1 VAESEIEVGEP
12 AMNWKKI
19 NQHCISS
26 NCGYLISKYK
36 LEFGAAYVARTP
48 AGKILHSGK
57 DLAKAKAACVDNFE
71 SKQEKA
77 A

>member
-1 VAESEIEVGEP
+1 
-12 AMNWKKI
+12 MNWKKI

-57 DLAKAKAACVDNFE
+57 DLAKAKAVCVE
-71 SKQEKA
+71 HYELTMGKA

>member
-1 VAESEIEVGEP
+1 
-12 AMNWKKI
+12 MNWKPISK
-19 NQHCISS
+19 HCMSS
-26 NCGYLISKYK
+26 DEGYLLRKYK

-57 DLAKAKAACVDNFE
+57 DLDKAKAACVEHLN
-71 SKQEKA
+71 SKKVA

>member
-1 VAESEIEVGEP
+1 
-12 AMNWKKI
+12 MNWKAI
-19 NQHCISS
+19 SRHCMSS
-26 NCGYLISKYK
+26 DEGYLLSKYK

-57 DLAKAKAACVDNFE
+57 DLDKAKAACAEHLN
-71 SKQEKA
+71 SKKVA